1 MVKKTIEKDAFT
13 VRMNPELYDK
23 MQKKLRAG
31 RKNLSI
37 NKYINDL
44 IEKDLSKEKLKW
56 EEAIWYKLLVMNIW
70 LVI

>member
-1 MVKKTIEKDAFT
+1 MKDTIPIQKDVFT
-13 VRMNPELYDK
+13 VRMKPELYDR

-44 IEKDLSKEKLKW
+44 IEKDLSKEEKNGK
-56 EEAIWYKLLVMNIW
+56 
-70 LVI
+70 

>member
-1 MVKKTIEKDAFT
+1 MQDKIPIPKDVFT

-37 NKYINDL
+37 NKYINEL
-44 IEKDLSKEKLKW
+44 IEKDLSKEKQKW
-56 EEAIWYKLLVMNIW
+56 KEAI
-70 LVI
+70 

>member
-1 MVKKTIEKDAFT
+1 MQDKIPIPKDVFT

-37 NKYINDL
+37 NKYINEL
-44 IEKDLSKEKLKW
+44 IEFPLNHQSF
-56 EEAIWYKLLVMNIW
+56 LLANR
-70 LVI
+70 

>member
-1 MVKKTIEKDAFT
+1 MKDKIPIQKDVFT
-13 VRMNPELYDK
+13 VRMKPELYDR

-44 IEKDLSKEKLKW
+44 IEKDLSKEEKNGK
-56 EEAIWYKLLVMNIW
+56 
-70 LVI
+70 

>member
-1 MVKKTIEKDAFT
+1 MKPEVPISKDVFT

-23 MQKKLRAG
+23 MQQKLRAG

-44 IEKDLSKEKLKW
+44 IEKDLFKEKKN
-56 EEAIWYKLLVMNIW
+56 EKN
-70 LVI
+70 

>member
-1 MVKKTIEKDAFT
+1 MKDKIPIQKDIFT

-44 IEKDLSKEKLKW
+44 IEKDLSKEK
-56 EEAIWYKLLVMNIW
+56 NNG
-70 LVI
+70 

>member
-1 MVKKTIEKDAFT
+1 MKDKSVIPKDAFT
-13 VRMNPELYDK
+13 VRMKPELYDR

-44 IEKDLSKEKLKW
+44 IEKDLSEEKNNGK
-56 EEAIWYKLLVMNIW
+56 
-70 LVI
+70 

>member
-1 MVKKTIEKDAFT
+1 MQDKIPIPKDVFT
-13 VRMNPELYDK
+13 VRMDPELYDK

-44 IEKDLSKEKLKW
+44 IEKDLSKEINNEKK
-56 EEAIWYKLLVMNIW
+56 
-70 LVI
+70 